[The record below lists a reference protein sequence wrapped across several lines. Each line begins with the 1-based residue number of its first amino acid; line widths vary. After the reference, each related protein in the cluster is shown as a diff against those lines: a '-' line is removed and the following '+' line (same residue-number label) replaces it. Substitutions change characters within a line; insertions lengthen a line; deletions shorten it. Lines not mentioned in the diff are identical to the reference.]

1 MGVSPRKNARCPFCY
16 SLERGRALWLYLQ
29 RNTKILDEIFVNKL
43 EVLHFAPERFFY
55 DKFSNC
61 SNVNYFPVDFN
72 PKFKGIRDVVDIQKI
87 QYENE
92 KFDIIICIHVL
103 EHIPDDNTA
112 MKELLRVLK
121 KSGTAYIMDSLTM
134 LGDMAWILNND

>member
-1 MGVSPRKNARCPFCY
+1 M
-16 SLERGRALWLYLQ
+16 
-29 RNTKILDEIFVNKL
+29 NKL